1 MHNLSIGDKKVK
13 SRDGNLTTFPKGNC
27 LEAKSRG
34 PLPSAYFLHP
44 FSLNM
49 QIGYKASLRMDKV
62 VTNKKEEEPLSFQS
76 LFISL
81 HIADSAV
88 LQIVDKENSPC
99 SYLCLIVV

>member
-1 MHNLSIGDKKVK
+1 MAISLLSPKETVLRQRAGDLY
-13 SRDGNLTTFPKGNC
+13 RRPI
-27 LEAKSRG
+27 
-34 PLPSAYFLHP
+34 FLHP
-44 FSLNM
+44 SSLNM

>member
-1 MHNLSIGDKKVK
+1 
-13 SRDGNLTTFPKGNC
+13 
-27 LEAKSRG
+27 
-34 PLPSAYFLHP
+34 
-44 FSLNM
+44 
-49 QIGYKASLRMDKV
+49 MDKV